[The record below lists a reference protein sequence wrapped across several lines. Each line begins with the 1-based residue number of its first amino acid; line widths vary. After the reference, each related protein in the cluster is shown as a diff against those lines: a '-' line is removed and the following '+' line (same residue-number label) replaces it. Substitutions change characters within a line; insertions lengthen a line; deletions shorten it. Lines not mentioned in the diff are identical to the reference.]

1 MPDNSRLSYF
11 RMTLFGFATLGASMF
26 WSVNFAIVPLLLERI
41 TPSATLI
48 GFALSLGA
56 VSGVLMPIFSGLIS
70 DRIETAWGRRRPF
83 ILFGGIIAS
92 VAVVVVPLSRV
103 YVIALLTLMILYV
116 ALNSY
121 ISPVFAF
128 IPDFV
133 PANQRGQAASIY
145 GILRGIGTLAGFAI
159 GGYLWRYGV
168 FQPFLATGMII
179 LLTALVT
186 VVGAAGY
193 DVAGR
198 NEGVNG
204 ERVDWRNLGRYFKDV
219 AGYPAAIS
227 FFCAQ
232 SLWWAG
238 FGVAIPFFTLFA
250 KNVLGM
256 SVASSTSIL
265 AVFGIITIAAMFPVG
280 KLSDRFD
287 HRLLMGIGLLIV
299 GIAGL
304 FGYFVKNLAQVY
316 VVMVF
321 CALGISAL
329 TTLPFAFVAEI
340 GPDGRKAE
348 FYGLDNIS
356 ISAPQI
362 FALLLGGILIDYV
375 GYRIIFLIASA
386 AVFLSIIVLFFG
398 ERGLQRILSREPG

>member
-1 MPDNSRLSYF
+1 MPENSRLSYF

-41 TPSATLI
+41 IPSATLI

-56 VSGVLMPIFSGLIS
+56 VSGVLMPIFAGLIS
-70 DRIETAWGRRRPF
+70 DRIETSWGKRRPF

-92 VAVVVVPLSRV
+92 IAVILVPLSRV
-103 YVIALLTLMILYV
+103 YVLVLFTLMILYL

-128 IPDFV
+128 IPDVV
-133 PANQRGQAASIY
+133 PEGQRGQAASIY
-145 GILRGIGTLAGFAI
+145 GILRGIGTLAGFAL
-159 GGYLWRYGV
+159 GGYLWRFGT
-168 FQPFLATGMII
+168 FAPFVATGMII
-179 LLTALVT
+179 LVTALVT
-186 VVGAAGY
+186 VAGTAGY
-193 DVAGR
+193 DLAGTNKNHNR
-198 NEGVNG
+198 QTVE
-204 ERVDWRNLGRYFKDV
+204 WRNLKRYLKDLV
-219 AGYPAAIS
+219 RYPAAIS

-256 SVASSTSIL
+256 SVGSSTSIL
-265 AVFGIITIAAMFPVG
+265 AVFGVITIAAMFPIG
-280 KLSDRFD
+280 KLSDRVD
-287 HRLLMGIGLLIV
+287 HRQVMGMGLLIV

-316 VVMVF
+316 VVMIF

-340 GPDGRKAE
+340 GPEGRKAE

-362 FALLLGGILIDYV
+362 FALWLGGILIDYV

-386 AVFLSIIVLFFG
+386 AVFFSIVVLFFG
-398 ERGLQRILSREPG
+398 ERGLRIILSRESG